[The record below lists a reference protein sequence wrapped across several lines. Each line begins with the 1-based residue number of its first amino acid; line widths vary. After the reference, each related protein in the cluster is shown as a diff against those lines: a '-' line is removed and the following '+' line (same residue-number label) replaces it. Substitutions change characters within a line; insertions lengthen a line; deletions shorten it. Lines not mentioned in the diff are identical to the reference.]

1 MICNGV
7 FRFCN
12 GVKVGT
18 HWKWN
23 RGNGF
28 TVGELDHENRNI
40 GKSRIC
46 YSLLRTE
53 RRHGYPIVLALYAG

>member
-40 GKSRIC
+40 GKSEYCTCSSGQRDG
-46 YSLLRTE
+46 T
-53 RRHGYPIVLALYAG
+53 GTP